1 MHVHI
6 VKVRRP
12 AQINVMRWI
21 MPVLLRFNLQG
32 IGAAASVV
40 GRRISVLGLFRRFI
54 AYHAAPLRHVRAW
67 QPHSP
72 NVADI
77 GLRFPAGLP
86 VEAQWSRVTK
96 IVEATLC
103 HARNAGAY
111 HAMAGLRLD
120 AAEYAFGRMMEE
132 LRPVVARPIMV
143 SAVPRPVKT
152 QVVTAP
158 PDALAA

>member
-1 MHVHI
+1 
-6 VKVRRP
+6 
-12 AQINVMRWI
+12 MRWI
-21 MPVLLRFNLQG
+21 TSVLLRFDLQG
-32 IGAAASVV
+32 IGGAASLTLIPLIV
-40 GRRISVLGLFRRFI
+40 GRRISALGLFRRCI
-54 AYHAAPLRHVRAW
+54 AYHAAPLRHVGAW

-77 GLRFPAGLP
+77 GLRFPAELP

-103 HARNAGAY
+103 RARNAGAY

-120 AAEYAFGRMMEE
+120 AAEYAFGRMVEE

-143 SAVPRPVKT
+143 SAVPTPVET
-152 QVVTAP
+152 RVVTAP